1 LPCSFDDK
9 VIIEKAEFKKFTAG
23 GDIFRVGI
31 ICDTQLPPN
40 EKKLE
45 ENDLYVRHLR
55 TALEELKNNGVGMIL
70 FAGDIGD
77 EGSYF
82 AFKTY
87 QSVIDEV
94 FGEDKPVIQTIM
106 GNHDYWS
113 ESALSANTTKTNPS
127 GRYAA
132 DFGRSQN
139 KILEFNEKQA
149 LSDIWQCLLLLYLF
163 DFFRLDTA
171 KKINLDNDRK
181 FLYNKIRSGIQKIL
195 L

>member
-1 LPCSFDDK
+1 MIYLDNAATSLRRPEGVVRAVSEALCSL
-9 VIIEKAEFKKFTAG
+9 G
-23 GDIFRVGI
+23 NVG
-31 ICDTQLPPN
+31 
-40 EKKLE
+40 
-45 ENDLYVRHLR
+45 RG
-55 TALEELKNNGVGMIL
+55 A
-70 FAGDIGD
+70 
-77 EGSYF
+77 
-82 AFKTY
+82 
-87 QSVIDEV
+87 
-94 FGEDKPVIQTIM
+94 
-106 GNHDYWS
+106 S

-132 DFGRSQN
+132 GFGRSQN

-181 FLYNKIRSGIQKIL
+181 FLYNKIRSGIRKIL

>member
-1 LPCSFDDK
+1 MHIDCGNAAVVISR
-9 VIIEKAEFKKFTAG
+9 VIIHALVRVEAG
-23 GDIFRVGI
+23 GIYRYLIFPLR
-31 ICDTQLPPN
+31 
-40 EKKLE
+40 
-45 ENDLYVRHLR
+45 DLAAA
-55 TALEELKNNGVGMIL
+55 ALEELKNNGVGMIL

-132 DFGRSQN
+132 GFGRSQN

-171 KKINLDNDRK
+171 KKLNLDNNRK
-181 FLYNKIRSGIQKIL
+181 FLYNKIRSGIRKIRL
-195 L
+195 